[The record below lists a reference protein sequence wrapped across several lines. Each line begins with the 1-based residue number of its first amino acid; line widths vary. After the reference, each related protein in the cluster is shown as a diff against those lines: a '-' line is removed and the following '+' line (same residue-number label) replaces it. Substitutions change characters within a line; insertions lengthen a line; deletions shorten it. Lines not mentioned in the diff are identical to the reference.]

1 MSLTKQKRLLR
12 GTDYKLGKVKDSGTV
27 MKEKIGEFLEYMGSV
42 KKGTKNTIDSYRRDL
57 YKMTDFFEKNGL
69 TDIKKVTATNI
80 NSYILYLE
88 KQGKSPSTI
97 TRNISSMKTCFHF
110 MLSKGYI
117 EKEPTEMI
125 TPPKAEK
132 KEVGVNSISSIEKLL
147 NQPKMKTPIGMR
159 DKAMLEVLYATG
171 MRVSEI
177 TDIKVKD
184 LNLNLEYIICN
195 NGKKE
200 RIVPFGK
207 NAKIALSKYLKN
219 GRQVLI
225 KDKYCEYLFVNCHGT
240 QLSRQGFW
248 KMLKEYAKVANI
260 KEDITPHSLRHSF
273 GAHLVA
279 NGADLKAVKE
289 MMGHSDIASTQV
301 YINVAGANIREI
313 YEKSHPRS

>member
-1 MSLTKQKRLLR
+1 
-12 GTDYKLGKVKDSGTV
+12 
-27 MKEKIGEFLEYMGSV
+27 MKEKIVEFIEYMGSV
-42 KKGTKNTIDSYRRDL
+42 KKGTKNTIESYKRDL
-57 YKMTDFFEKNGL
+57 FKMADFFEKNDL
-69 TDIKKVTATNI
+69 TNIEKVTSTNI
-80 NSYILYLE
+80 NSYILFLE

-97 TRNISSMKTCFHF
+97 TRNISSMKSCFHF

-117 EKEPTEMI
+117 ENEPTEMI
-125 TPPKAEK
+125 TPPKTVK
-132 KEVGVNSISSIEKLL
+132 KEVGINSISTIEKLL
-147 NQPKMKTPIGMR
+147 NQPKIKSPIGMR

-177 TDIKVKD
+177 TDIKLKD
-184 LNLNLEYIICN
+184 LNLNMEYIICN
-195 NGKKE
+195 NSKKE

-207 NAKIALSKYLKN
+207 NAKSALSKYLKN
-219 GRQVLI
+219 GRQALV
-225 KDKYCEYLFVNCHGT
+225 KDKHCDYLFVNCHGS

-248 KMLKEYAKVANI
+248 KMLKEYAKTANI
-260 KEDITPHSLRHSF
+260 DEDITPHSLRHSF

-301 YINVAGANIREI
+301 YINISGTNIREI